1 MSQSTAARTA
11 PAACSGVRDLS
22 ALVLL
27 AVLLAAGL
35 ILNMTLGNALAMT
48 GIKPQFIIAAYALAI
63 LLVRGTFAQA
73 AVFGLVSAAV
83 IQISTSIPGLNFA
96 TEVAGALTMAA
107 LTRLDLRVA
116 GRDVTPLLAAFAA
129 TLVSGALFAAAGT
142 VIQGFALETAVVKVP
157 LVAGTAVFNAIVVQA
172 LYPALRAALKR

>member
-1 MSQSTAARTA
+1 
-11 PAACSGVRDLS
+11 
-22 ALVLL
+22 
-27 AVLLAAGL
+27 
-35 ILNMTLGNALAMT
+35 
-48 GIKPQFIIAAYALAI
+48 
-63 LLVRGTFAQA
+63 
-73 AVFGLVSAAV
+73 
-83 IQISTSIPGLNFA
+83 
-96 TEVAGALTMAA
+96 MAA